1 MELSVLVDNNT
12 LIDQYFKGEPGL
24 SYYIK
29 DRDTHILFDVGYSG
43 LFIENAQ
50 QMGIDLNQV
59 DYLVLSHGHIDHT
72 GGLDPLIKHYFETKI
87 DKDKDYPEIIAHP
100 DCFKD
105 KYYGNNTSIG
115 LNVST
120 KVINQL
126 FDVNQIKEPLWLT
139 DKLVYL
145 GEIERSNDFEAQ
157 KPIGYQAKIEKG
169 FGDYIL
175 DDTALVYL
183 GQEGLVIITGCSH
196 AGICNIVEQAKEV
209 TQVNEVVD
217 IIGGLH
223 LMEPE
228 REQLAKTKEYIE
240 KLNLKELHA
249 CHCTDLNSKTQ
260 LAEIAILKEVGVGMK
275 FTYQ

>member
-1 MELSVLVDNNT
+1 MELTVLVDNNT

-87 DKDKDYPEIIAHP
+87 NKDKGYPEIIAHP

-157 KPIGYQAKIEKG
+157 KPIGYQDEIKKG
-169 FGDYIL
+169 FEDHIL
-175 DDTALVYL
+175 DDTALAYL
-183 GQEGLVIITGCSH
+183 GEEGLVIITGCSH

>member
-29 DRDTHILFDVGYSG
+29 EGDTHILFDVGYSG

-50 QMGIDLNQV
+50 QMGLDLNQV

-72 GGLDPLIKHYFETKI
+72 GGLDPLIKHYFETKTK
-87 DKDKDYPEIIAHP
+87 KDKGYPEIIAHP

-115 LNVST
+115 LNVSLN
-120 KVINQL
+120 VINQL
-126 FDVNQIKEPLWLT
+126 FDVNQTKEPLWLT

-157 KPIGYQAKIEKG
+157 KPIGYQKNLEKG
-169 FGDYIL
+169 FEDYIL
-175 DDTALVYL
+175 DDTALAYL
-183 GQEGLVIITGCSH
+183 SQKGLVIITGCSH
-196 AGICNIVEQAKEV
+196 AGICNIVEQAKKV
-209 TQVNEVVD
+209 TKVHEVVD

-228 REQLAKTKEYIE
+228 REQLAKTQEYL
-240 KLNLKELHA
+240 KRLDLKELHA
-249 CHCTDLNSKTQ
+249 CHCTDLKSKIQ
-260 LAEIAILKEVGVGMK
+260 LSKVANLKEVGVGMK
-275 FTYQ
+275 FTY